1 ASTSKNKFPAFD
13 DGDVEIRLT
22 RQPQHRFVLH
32 SFVLGLHSA
41 FFKASLN
48 QRWSGG
54 ETDGNDSI
62 KWRYELA
69 FDGDGMGLL
78 CKQTSNDGPEVLFF
92 RQNLTPPISV
102 PKKKLAARLEI
113 VEAHVQY
120 LKAIYYV
127 PFSICSTSSGDSPQ
141 QISRLVT
148 TGDLY
153 NNVKP
158 LRVHVECF
166 VNGNLDAVRQ
176 SLQGHGPDWL
186 QIAMKLEI
194 TWLFKEI
201 ISRACVNSGMSDQQ
215 VIKDFTSAMGSLI
228 LQKREALRNMLTEI
242 DMKLLM
248 FKSPSGYSA
257 SHDVA
262 VLEVRE
268 RISKH
273 LRIRQRGPW
282 SKYARAYSDIGFYL
296 NDYRDA
302 VGDSAWDSKEQDEIY
317 STLDKIQRKVFE
329 IIGPLYD
336 DGLDALCK
344 KREIEG
350 NNFIVPDIDYR
361 CIEVLDGDLPWNTGC

>member
-1 ASTSKNKFPAFD
+1 ASTSKDEFPEFD

-32 SFVLGLHSA
+32 SFILGLHSS

-54 ETDGNDSI
+54 EAEGYGNI

-92 RQNLTPPISV
+92 RQNLTPPMSV

-113 VEAHVQY
+113 LEAHVQY

-127 PFSICSTSSGDSPQ
+127 PFSICSTSSGDGLQ

-158 LRVHVECF
+158 LRVHIECF
-166 VNGNLDAVRQ
+166 VNGNLDALRQ

-194 TWLFKEI
+194 AWLFKEI
-201 ISRACVNSGMSDQQ
+201 MSRACVNSGMSDQQ
-215 VIKDFTSAMGSLI
+215 VIKDFTPAMSSLI
-228 LQKREALRNMLTEI
+228 LRKREALKTKLTEI

-273 LRIRQRGPW
+273 LRLRQRGPW
-282 SKYARAYSDIGFYL
+282 SKYARAYADIVFYL
-296 NDYRDA
+296 EKYDVDG
-302 VGDSAWDSKEQDEIY
+302 GDSTWEYKEGDRIY
-317 STLDKIQRKVFE
+317 TTLEKIQRKVFE
-329 IIGPLYD
+329 IIEPLYD

-350 NNFIVPDIDYR
+350 DGFVVPDVDYK
-361 CIEVLDGDLPWNTGC
+361 CIEVLDGDLPWNTGL